1 MSINSTGLSEWE
13 GALVVKPAT
22 AWRMLGCS
30 NTYGYALLNAGKL
43 DSFRDG
49 RSRKI
54 TVESIRRYITDRLAA
69 ESKSAGK
76 RGRGRPRKI
85 DAQLKAASQEVTP

>member
-1 MSINSTGLSEWE
+1 MSINNAGIPEWE

-30 NTYGYALLNAGKL
+30 NTYGYALLAAGKL

-54 TVESIRRYITDRLAA
+54 TVSSIRKYITDRLA

-76 RGRGRPRKI
+76 RPRGRPRKA
-85 DAQLKAASQEVTP
+85 DAQPASAAEVAA